1 MTDRNICVFKTA
13 VTVHNEYTPEMLDSL
28 WSRITREKS
37 SCHRL
42 ELVEKKNLR
51 EINILTTEFPSSF
64 PSLITV
70 VCDIVIL
77 LFSTNIFF
85 RVGATEE
92 LGISWPPM
100 PHYW

>member
-13 VTVHNEYTPEMLDSL
+13 VTVHNKYTPEMLDSL

-42 ELVEKKNLR
+42 ELVEKNNLR

-77 LFSTNIFF
+77 LFSTIIFF